1 MKMTSVKISRDNQR
15 VLEPVWGY
23 KRPRVKSAVMAWFQ
37 VQEITPRYQWYQ
49 TYMNFSF
56 DRSEDAVAFSLV
68 WS

>member
-15 VLEPVWGY
+15 VLEPAWGY

-37 VQEITPRYQWYQ
+37 VQEIQPRIQWYQ

-56 DRSEDAVAFSLV
+56 HRSEDAVAFSLV